1 MDGFEDDF
9 SPLQGSEA
17 KNNSSMDP
25 PLCPTG
31 AASISPSLLDDNIAD
46 IKDGDDVPALRCK
59 IENMDNILM
68 FNRLLHSFI

>member
-25 PLCPTG
+25 PLRPTG
-31 AASISPSLLDDNIAD
+31 AASISPSILDDNNAD

-59 IENMDNILM
+59 NKK
-68 FNRLLHSFI
+68 HG